1 MTRTPSGAGP
11 VSTASDPL
19 RILVVCTGN
28 LCRSPLFA
36 ALLAD
41 RLGRDA
47 VVTSR
52 GTGAVAGA
60 TPPAAAVLAAR
71 RVGVELDGHTARSL
85 DDSDI
90 DDADLVLVA
99 SRRHRRDVVRR
110 SPRAATRVFTILEF
124 ARLAEALVVQQAGP
138 PESVSPD
145 ESGMAPAHSSAV
157 GLGHDTSA
165 GGARRGVPATD
176 ERGRPFAVV
185 DAVVRSRGLTRRP
198 VNPDD
203 DDVIDPIGRRASVHR
218 RVSRQ
223 LAAAADLVGGAF
235 AAPGA
240 DGPDPG
246 SRPVAAVSHVAG
258 PHRRPRRR
266 PARARG
272 AVASRDGHGPA
283 RP

>member
-41 RLGRDA
+41 RLGSDA

-52 GTGAVAGA
+52 GTQAVTGA
-60 TPPAAAVLAAR
+60 TPPAETVLAAR

-124 ARLAEALVVQQAGP
+124 ARLAAACQRDHEGSPTSA
-138 PESVSPD
+138 SPD
-145 ESGMAPAHSSAV
+145 ASEATPARLSAAGV
-157 GLGHDTSA
+157 GGETP
-165 GGARRGVPATD
+165 GGGRARRGVPITD
-176 ERGRPFAVV
+176 ERGRAFVAT
-185 DAVVRSRGLTRRP
+185 VVRSRGLVRRP
-198 VNPDD
+198 AHPDD
-203 DDVIDPIGRRASVHR
+203 DDVTDPIGRRAGVHR

-223 LAAAADLVGGAF
+223 LAAAADLVGGAL

-240 DGPDPG
+240 DGLG
-246 SRPVAAVSHVAG
+246 SVAAVSHAAG

-266 PARARG
+266 PARAWG
-272 AVASRDGHGPA
+272 AVVSRDGHGLA